1 MSDQDRCLISHEEY
15 LLKETG
21 KTPVRIGNV
30 AARHRKNPRVRRQ
43 EKTERIG
50 WTYPSEGLRAGVAD
64 VSRGDVKTMTVPIGG
79 NWDASANA
87 LMALPL

>member
-1 MSDQDRCLISHEEY
+1 
-15 LLKETG
+15 
-21 KTPVRIGNV
+21 
-30 AARHRKNPRVRRQ
+30 VRRQ

-64 VSRGDVKTMTVPIGG
+64 VGRGDVKTMTVPIGG

-87 LMALPL
+87 LMALPLWISGYSRSHRNRIG